1 MIFFSVCKRLNFF
14 CFLRQPGILH
24 LPRLGLDFLYAA
36 FVDTDPQI
44 ANIIGPTLHI
54 DWVIGIWLRSHVHDW
69 ANVGVGLHSQT
80 IFADVGPT
88 LANYL
93 LLQRVIRVIFF
104 HRNKSGPIFVSHCNK
119 RCTYTQQAHNVDAV
133 CMLE

>member
-1 MIFFSVCKRLNFF
+1 MYLI
-14 CFLRQPGILH
+14 
-24 LPRLGLDFLYAA
+24 
-36 FVDTDPQI
+36 TTQI

-69 ANVGVGLHSQT
+69 ANVGVIVHSHA

-88 LANYL
+88 LANDL
-93 LLQRVIRVIFF
+93 LLQRIMKVTFF

-119 RCTYTQQAHNVDAV
+119 RCTAGTQRSL
-133 CMLE
+133 MLCACWNSIGISFLLFLFFSSFLFFFLFCIV